1 MKYLLLIVSILIIS
15 YSGYG
20 LTKCLQSFDTLT
32 EYGKGYLTGSIILLI
47 IGGTILLWTISKFKQ
62 KKVKQESK

>member
-1 MKYLLLIVSILIIS
+1 MKYILLTVSILIIF

-32 EYGKGYLTGSIILLI
+32 EYGKGYLTGSIILLTV
-47 IGGTILLWTISKFKQ
+47 GGSILFWGIRKFKEE
-62 KKVKQESK
+62 KIK